1 MEEAGKELEA
11 ALVVV
16 REIGHVRVECVVLCN
31 QGIVYD
37 SLGRPAEARTRS
49 EAALAVARELG
60 DRRSE
65 GQVLGYLGLLHA
77 RQARFDRSR
86 TCLDSGE
93 TLLRAM
99 SDRLSLGVLL
109 CGRAEAAHL
118 AGNVNAA
125 KGALAEA
132 ESLATAIGAG
142 PESELGL
149 ALARVRGPCF
159 TT

>member
-1 MEEAGKELEA
+1 
-11 ALVVV
+11 
-16 REIGHVRVECVVLCN
+16 VLCN

-37 SLGRPAEARTRS
+37 SLGRPAEARARYD
-49 EAALAVARELG
+49 AALAMARDLG

-77 RQARFDRSR
+77 RQARFDEAH
-86 TCLDSGE
+86 TCLDTGE

-109 CGRAEAAHL
+109 CGRAEAARL
-118 AGNVNAA
+118 VGDLDAA
-125 KGALAEA
+125 KHALAEA

-149 ALARVRGPCF
+149 ALARVRDLRLR
-159 TT
+159 T